1 MWFNYII
8 DPGKFKV
15 QHLSFTH
22 FFYTYIL
29 DFAGG
34 REDSVGLGYDPNRF
48 NVTTNVSLDIVPMN
62 CITVG
67 MQCEE

>member
-15 QHLSFTH
+15 QHLSFT
-22 FFYTYIL
+22 FIFL
-29 DFAGG
+29 LQDFAGG

-48 NVTTNVSLDIVPMN
+48 KVTTTVSLDIVPMN